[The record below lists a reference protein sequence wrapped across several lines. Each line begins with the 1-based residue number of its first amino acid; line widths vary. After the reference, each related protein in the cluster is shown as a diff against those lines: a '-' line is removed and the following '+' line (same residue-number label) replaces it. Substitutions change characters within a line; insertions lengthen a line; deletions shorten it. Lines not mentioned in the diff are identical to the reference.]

1 MRIKVILFVAWCA
14 WIFCLSYYS
23 NGPLRA
29 AQSAKVRKSKPV
41 FKEDVPDVQVEVA
54 TSATDPS
61 GKTDQSEIVL
71 EVGPDDISNAD
82 TISVF
87 ET

>member
-1 MRIKVILFVAWCA
+1 M
-14 WIFCLSYYS
+14 
-23 NGPLRA
+23 
-29 AQSAKVRKSKPV
+29 
-41 FKEDVPDVQVEVA
+41 PDVQVEVA
-54 TSATDPS
+54 YFRLTGPPQA
-61 GKTDQSEIVL
+61 KTDQSEIVL

>member
-1 MRIKVILFVAWCA
+1 M
-14 WIFCLSYYS
+14 
-23 NGPLRA
+23 
-29 AQSAKVRKSKPV
+29 
-41 FKEDVPDVQVEVA
+41 PDVQVEVA